1 MVRYIRTSGLVL
13 LMAAITLAPVAPV
26 YAQAAQSGQQQGQ
39 ATTPPAQASQDA
51 QPQQSGQANPIPT
64 VTVQQPGPPPPP
76 AAAKKISDTGSRE
89 YSYGKPW
96 FPTILAPY
104 TQMEI
109 PMPDL
114 VNTPDIDGFIQNG
127 KLTLSLQDAVA
138 LALKNNLD
146 IQVQRY
152 NPWIAEAAVLKQ
164 RVGPNG
170 TFDPLYQFTAGVQT
184 SNSPV
189 SNPFISGTGSASL
202 SAIASHTFSIQNT
215 YSQSFST
222 GTAFQYSLSGSRQT
236 TGAANIFNP
245 AVQTSMNVGVSQQ
258 LLRGFGKLAN
268 DRFLYVAQNSKLI
281 SDATFKQS
289 VLADITQVELDYW
302 ELVFARQNVTVQQQV
317 LATAQ
322 RNLDDDRKQ
331 VQIGTMAPL
340 DVTSAESNVAG
351 AQQGLIQAQTTLLLD
366 QTVLLSV
373 ITKNPVAQNLTNIEI
388 VPTDNTYIPEVTENL
403 PLDQAVKEALT
414 NRPDYQ
420 ESLIQ
425 LKSDDIN
432 VRADRNEL
440 LPTLTLSGSYGWSG
454 LAGIESLSGSAIPGT
469 FTADLQAP
477 IVDQNGNV
485 IANEFLSVPV
495 SGASTTST
503 TGLGTALSDLF
514 TNKFPT
520 YGASLNFTLPVR
532 NRSAQADSITAL
544 LTQRQD
550 LTRLQFAQ
558 NQIVVDVRTAQ
569 INLQQ
574 ARASLEAAQ
583 ATVKY
588 QQQAVEATEKEFQF
602 GTSSAFTVVQQ
613 QQLLATD
620 AGALVRAEVNLV
632 EDKVQFDRAM
642 GRTFTVNNI
651 SVESAR
657 NQMNGSPLI
666 PGTMSNGQ
674 LASAPLAGTGATG
687 ANGSTTQTGNGV
699 PKNRDQN

>member
-1 MVRYIRTSGLVL
+1 M
-13 LMAAITLAPVAPV
+13 
-26 YAQAAQSGQQQGQ
+26 
-39 ATTPPAQASQDA
+39 
-51 QPQQSGQANPIPT
+51 
-64 VTVQQPGPPPPP
+64 
-76 AAAKKISDTGSRE
+76 
-89 YSYGKPW
+89 
-96 FPTILAPY
+96 
-104 TQMEI
+104 
-109 PMPDL
+109 
-114 VNTPDIDGFIQNG
+114 
-127 KLTLSLQDAVA
+127 
-138 LALKNNLD
+138 
-146 IQVQRY
+146 
-152 NPWIAEAAVLKQ
+152 
-164 RVGPNG
+164 
-170 TFDPLYQFTAGVQT
+170 
-184 SNSPV
+184 
-189 SNPFISGTGSASL
+189 
-202 SAIASHTFSIQNT
+202 
-215 YSQSFST
+215 
-222 GTAFQYSLSGSRQT
+222 
-236 TGAANIFNP
+236 
-245 AVQTSMNVGVSQQ
+245 
-258 LLRGFGKLAN
+258 
-268 DRFLYVAQNSKLI
+268 YVAQNSKQI
-281 SDATFKQS
+281 SDAAFKQS
-289 VLADITQVELDYW
+289 VLADITTVELDYW

-373 ITKNPVAQNLTNIEI
+373 ITKNPVAHNLTNIEI

-403 PLDQAVKEALT
+403 ALDQAVKEALT

-454 LAGIESLSGSAIPGT
+454 LAGIESLSGSTIPGT

-495 SGASTTST
+495 SGPSSTST

-550 LTRLQFAQ
+550 LTRLQYAQ

-657 NQMNGSPLI
+657 NQTNGSPLI

-674 LASAPLAGTGATG
+674 LASAPSAGAGATG
-687 ANGSTTQTGNGV
+687 TNGSAATTGNGV